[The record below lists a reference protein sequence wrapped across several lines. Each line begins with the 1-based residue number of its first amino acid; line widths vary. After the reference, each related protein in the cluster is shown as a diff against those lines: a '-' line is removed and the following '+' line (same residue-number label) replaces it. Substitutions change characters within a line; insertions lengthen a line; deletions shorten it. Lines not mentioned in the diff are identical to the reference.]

1 MENWLIYLIM
11 AVSGIGA
18 LVSGLVFERHTWR
31 VLMLLACV
39 VVFEIM
45 WLILSGKFSVEWGTS
60 EYANYKFIRKAVGI
74 ASAIALVGISF
85 KIRKTED

>member
-1 MENWLIYLIM
+1 MANWLIYLIM

-18 LVSGLVFERHTWR
+18 LVSGLVFKRHTWR

-45 WLILSGKFSVEWGTS
+45 WLMLSGKHSVELGSPDYTT
-60 EYANYKFIRKAVGI
+60 YKFITKSVAI